1 VNDLHWELSTLYEI
15 SRLLSGNPELPDLV
29 STIAKA
35 ATAFG
40 NADASWLAVCDET
53 EDKPEHVASHKLSPE
68 STSELCQNF
77 RDWLPTSVSEAA
89 EPAVLTDLGKNAV
102 LGRIAARE
110 SLSAAVVVPI
120 TYNEKLTGVL
130 TIFWG
135 PASQRIADR
144 IEPIFLLANQ
154 VGPAIANAHLLG
166 EAWRRAAA
174 LHAIFNITQMI
185 GALPSMKFALN
196 IIMDEANRLFGT
208 DRSTIRLIDPNTR
221 ELAVHASRGFSKRT
235 LRRIRL
241 KGDQGAVG
249 WVAKH
254 GKPLILNDAP
264 SDPRFSYYPKD
275 AERVSSLMSVP
286 LTVQGRTIGV
296 LSISSIEPKRFTE
309 EDESLL
315 TTLAGEAAIAIEN
328 TRLYEQVRRR
338 LAEQKVLYRL
348 AQQLA
353 STVDVPSALE
363 FIVNHLS
370 RSFRAKFGSLRLLDE
385 ESAMLQIGATYSA
398 SDEYIKL
405 ANESEQMSLDPATP
419 GGQSPAAF
427 AIREKRICAVS
438 NIFKDRRFTALRESA
453 RAEGYTS
460 LVCVPLIPKDTPI
473 GVLSL
478 HFRDARRLQPAEYEL
493 LQTAGR
499 TAAIA
504 LQRAMLDE
512 RLLKEEV
519 TRRALEEVS
528 HLKTEFVSL
537 VSHDLRTPLTA
548 IQGYVKLILAGHT
561 GELTPVQSEFL
572 ATVNRNTDRLVAL
585 INDVLD
591 ISRIEAGKMDLVLE
605 SLDLADVINRELE
618 PLKTQAEE
626 KEIAIVVGI
635 EEGTP
640 RVRADTHRLGQII
653 DNLVS
658 NAIKYSPG
666 RSTVKITANPVGS
679 NVLVKVI
686 DCGIGISPEERG
698 KVFQRFY
705 RGQNDVV
712 RSTWGTG
719 LGLSIA
725 RYLVEMHGGKIWVES
740 EKGQG
745 STFSFSIAAVQDA
758 GS

>member
-1 VNDLHWELSTLYEI
+1 MKDLHWELSTLYEI
-15 SRLLSGNPELPDLV
+15 GRLLSGNPELPDLV
-29 STIAKA
+29 DTIAKA

-40 NADASWLAVCDET
+40 NADASWLALCDET
-53 EDKPEHVASHKLSPE
+53 GSNPQYAASHKFSQESIGDLSANV
-68 STSELCQNF
+68 Q
-77 RDWLPTSVSEAA
+77 DWLPSSVSAA
-89 EPAVLTDLGKNAV
+89 GEPAVLTDFGRNAV
-102 LGRIAARE
+102 LGPVAARE
-110 SLSAAVVVPI
+110 SLAAAAVIPI
-120 TYNEKLTGVL
+120 TYNEKLTGILAV
-130 TIFWG
+130 FWG
-135 PASQRIADR
+135 PTSRPISDR
-144 IEPIFLLANQ
+144 VEPIFLLANQ
-154 VGPAIANAHLLG
+154 IGPAIANARLLS
-166 EAWRRAAA
+166 EAQRRAAA
-174 LHAIFNITQMI
+174 VHAIFNIAQMI
-185 GALPSMKFALN
+185 GALPTMSFALN
-196 IIMDEANRLFGT
+196 VIMDEANRLFGA
-208 DRSTIRLIDPNTR
+208 DQSTIRLIDPNTQ
-221 ELAVHASRGFSKRT
+221 ELVVHASRGFSKRT
-235 LRRIRL
+235 LRHIRL
-241 KGDQGAVG
+241 KVGQGAVG

-264 SDPRFSYYPKD
+264 SDPLFSYFPKD
-275 AERVSSLMSVP
+275 AEHVSSLMSVP
-286 LTVQGRTIGV
+286 LIVEGRTIGV
-296 LSISSIEPKRFTE
+296 LSISSIEPKSFTE

-315 TTLAGEAAIAIEN
+315 TTLAGQVAIVIEN
-328 TRLYEQVRRR
+328 ARLYKQVRRR

-353 STVDVPSALE
+353 STVDVPSALK

-370 RSFRAKFGSLRLLDE
+370 TSFRAKFGALSLLNE
-385 ESAMLQIGATYSA
+385 EGTMLQIGAVYSA
-398 SDEYIKL
+398 SDEYIRL
-405 ANESEQMSLDPATP
+405 ANEDALMSLDPATP
-419 GGQSPAAF
+419 GGRNPAAF
-427 AIREKRICAVS
+427 AIREKRTCAVS
-438 NIFKDRRFTALRESA
+438 NIFKDRRFAAWRENA
-453 RAEGYTS
+453 RTEGYTS
-460 LVCVPLIPKDTPI
+460 VVCVPLIPKDTPI

-478 HFRDARRLQPAEYEL
+478 YFRDARRLQPAEYEL

-537 VSHDLRTPLTA
+537 VSHELRTPLTA

-561 GELTPVQSEFL
+561 GELNPVQSKFL
-572 ATVNRNTDRLVAL
+572 NTVGRNTDRLVAL
-585 INDVLD
+585 VNDLLD

-605 SLDLADVINRELE
+605 SLDLANVVERELE
-618 PLKTQAEE
+618 SLKAQAEE
-626 KEIAIVVGI
+626 RGIAIVVDI

-640 RVRADTHRLGQII
+640 RVRADPHRLGQII

-666 RSTVKITANPVGS
+666 RSTVKITANPIGN

-686 DCGIGISPEERG
+686 DCGIGIAPEERS

-705 RGQNDVV
+705 RSQSGEV

-719 LGLSIA
+719 LGLAIT
-725 RYLVEMHGGKIWVES
+725 RHLVEMHGGKIWVES

-758 GS
+758 SS